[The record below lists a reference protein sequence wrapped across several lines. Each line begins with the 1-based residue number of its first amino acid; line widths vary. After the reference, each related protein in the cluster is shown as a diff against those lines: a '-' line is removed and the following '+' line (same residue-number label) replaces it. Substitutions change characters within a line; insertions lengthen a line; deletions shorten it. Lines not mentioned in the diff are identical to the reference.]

1 MPFECPLCTSR
12 RPFLRVEKFKNSY
25 GDICVR
31 VYQNTGGTAPWK
43 ANGFEAIWKANG
55 WFETNLSNAN
65 AGGGAQIVEAYT
77 VCRNGHVAL
86 DDPGVGDAHKVCT
99 LGSVG
104 SGKSQLLH
112 RLLQLDPPIWDQ
124 APQDDREPVEV
135 FISHKSLPYGASPID
150 NPEEVVATVAANSE
164 PLRIK
169 LLNLL
174 RMKLKLQGVRRRNPL
189 TGERETAPVSILV
202 DEILLRYFESE
213 YADDPEYAQEQANEW
228 GTNLRAP
235 YLYPITLTKGGASA
249 TKHLAIVDLPGE
261 ATREWTTP
269 TNNPYVNSDDDL
281 SQLEDSATILAIVDP
296 VLADWCF
303 NRLDG
308 GTRSLALR
316 PISDETTT
324 TRETMR
330 AESSAITRKLLQD
343 ISHEVQNVDNAS
355 LTVIVISKCDAIRYA
370 LEHASEDAPRG
381 QYDIGRW
388 NDLIPKKQAVPFVRS
403 AKNALSRLSG
413 RVEDSQPMASAQ
425 VREFCNKF
433 RMAPDTRIQ
442 DHVAASLLAD
452 LSDPRKFWNLVMTGD
467 EFDLT
472 VNMFELPGGAVTHT
486 VSLNDPGNLKPHSF
500 AVESAASSWN
510 RGISGERI
518 QMQDVAACA
527 LASALLATIVSE
539 NTVAQLNANA
549 RPTYALTAARYRI
562 AEDGGE
568 HTSDGAQAGCFQA
581 LRHIISPALGV

>member
-1 MPFECPLCTSR
+1 MPLECPLCASR
-12 RPFLRVEKFKNSY
+12 RPFLRVERFKNSD
-25 GDICVR
+25 GRIGVR
-31 VYQNTGGTAPWK
+31 AYQDTGGIAAWR
-43 ANGFEAIWKANG
+43 ANGFESIPSDA
-55 WFETNLSNAN
+55 
-65 AGGGAQIVEAYT
+65 GAQVVEAYT

-86 DDPGVGDAHKVCT
+86 DDPGVGAAHKVCT

-124 APQDDREPVEV
+124 APQNDREPVGV
-135 FISHKSLPYGASPID
+135 FVSHKPLPYGASPID
-150 NPEEVVATVAANSE
+150 NPDEVVATAAANSE
-164 PLRIK
+164 PLRTA
-169 LLNLL
+169 LLNLFRMEL
-174 RMKLKLQGVRRRNPL
+174 RLREVRRRNPL
-189 TGERETAPVSILV
+189 TGDRETVLVGTLV

-213 YADDPEYAQEQANEW
+213 YADDLEYAQELADDW

-235 YLYPITLTKGGASA
+235 YLYPITLTTGGTSL

-269 TNNPYVNSDDDL
+269 TSNPYVNSDDDL

-343 ISHEVQNVDNAS
+343 ISHEVQDADNAS
-355 LTVIVISKCDAIRYA
+355 LTVIAISKCDAIRYA
-370 LEHASEDAPRG
+370 LEHASKDAPRG

-388 NDLIPKKQAVPFVRS
+388 NGLIPKEQVGPFVRS
-403 AKNALSRLSG
+403 AKNALSRMSG
-413 RVEDSQPMASAQ
+413 RVEASQPMASAQ
-425 VREFCNKF
+425 VREFFDKF
-433 RMAPDTRIQ
+433 RMAPGMQIHAT
-442 DHVAASLLAD
+442 ASLLAD
-452 LSDPRKFWNLVMTGD
+452 LSDPWKFWNLVMTGE
-467 EFDLT
+467 EFNLA
-472 VNMFELPGGAVTHT
+472 VNMFTLPGGAVTHT
-486 VSLNDPGNLKPHSF
+486 VSLNDPSNLKPHSF

-510 RGISGERI
+510 RGVSGERI

-527 LASALLATIVSE
+527 LASALLATIISE
-539 NTVAQLNANA
+539 NTVAQLNASA

>member
-1 MPFECPLCTSR
+1 MPLECPLCASR
-12 RPFLRVEKFKNSY
+12 RPFLRVERFKNSD
-25 GDICVR
+25 GRIGVR
-31 VYQNTGGTAPWK
+31 AYQDTGGIAAWR
-43 ANGFEAIWKANG
+43 ANGFESIPSDA
-55 WFETNLSNAN
+55 
-65 AGGGAQIVEAYT
+65 GAQVVEAYT

-86 DDPGVGDAHKVCT
+86 DDPGVGAAHKVCT

-124 APQDDREPVEV
+124 APQDDREPVGV
-135 FISHKSLPYGASPID
+135 FISHKPLPYGASPID
-150 NPEEVVATVAANSE
+150 NPDEVVATAAANSE
-164 PLRIK
+164 PLRTA
-169 LLNLL
+169 LLNLFRMEL
-174 RMKLKLQGVRRRNPL
+174 RLREVRRRNPL
-189 TGERETAPVSILV
+189 TGDRETVLVGTLV

-213 YADDPEYAQEQANEW
+213 YADDLEYAQELADDW

-235 YLYPITLTKGGASA
+235 YLYPITLTTGGTSL

-303 NRLDG
+303 NRLDDS
-308 GTRSLALR
+308 TRSLALR

-343 ISHEVQNVDNAS
+343 ISHEVQDADNAS
-355 LTVIVISKCDAIRYA
+355 LTVIAISKCDAIRYA
-370 LEHASEDAPRG
+370 LEHASKEAPRG

-388 NDLIPKKQAVPFVRS
+388 NDLIPKEQVGPFVRS
-403 AKNALSRLSG
+403 AKNALSRMSG
-413 RVEDSQPMASAQ
+413 RVEASQPMASAQ
-425 VREFCNKF
+425 VREFFDKF
-433 RMAPDTRIQ
+433 RMAPGMQIHAT
-442 DHVAASLLAD
+442 ASLLAD
-452 LSDPRKFWNLVMTGD
+452 LSDPWKFWNLVMTGE
-467 EFDLT
+467 EFNLA
-472 VNMFELPGGAVTHT
+472 VNMFTLPGGAVTRT
-486 VSLNDPGNLKPHSF
+486 VSLNDPSNLKPHSF

-510 RGISGERI
+510 RGVSGERI

-527 LASALLATIVSE
+527 LASALLATIISE
-539 NTVAQLNANA
+539 NTVAQLNASA

>member
-1 MPFECPLCTSR
+1 MPLECPLCASR
-12 RPFLRVEKFKNSY
+12 RPFLRVERFKNSD
-25 GDICVR
+25 GRIGVR
-31 VYQNTGGTAPWK
+31 AYQDTGGIAAWR
-43 ANGFEAIWKANG
+43 ANGFESIPSDA
-55 WFETNLSNAN
+55 
-65 AGGGAQIVEAYT
+65 GAQVVEAYT

-86 DDPGVGDAHKVCT
+86 DDPGVGAAHKVCT

-124 APQDDREPVEV
+124 APQDDREPVGV
-135 FISHKSLPYGASPID
+135 FVSHKPLPYGASPID
-150 NPEEVVATVAANSE
+150 NPDEVVATAAANSE
-164 PLRIK
+164 PLRTA
-169 LLNLL
+169 LLNLFRMEL
-174 RMKLKLQGVRRRNPL
+174 RLREVRRRNPL
-189 TGERETAPVSILV
+189 TGDRETVLVGTLV

-213 YADDPEYAQEQANEW
+213 YADDLEYAQELADDW

-235 YLYPITLTKGGASA
+235 YLYPITLTTGGTSL

-303 NRLDG
+303 NRLDDS
-308 GTRSLALR
+308 TRSLALR

-343 ISHEVQNVDNAS
+343 ISHEVQDADNAS
-355 LTVIVISKCDAIRYA
+355 LTVIAISKCDAIRYA
-370 LEHASEDAPRG
+370 LEHASKDAPRG

-388 NDLIPKKQAVPFVRS
+388 NDLIPKEQVGPFVRS
-403 AKNALSRLSG
+403 AKNALSRMSG
-413 RVEDSQPMASAQ
+413 RVEASQPMASAQ
-425 VREFCNKF
+425 VREFFDKF
-433 RMAPDTRIQ
+433 RMAPGMQIHAT
-442 DHVAASLLAD
+442 ASLLAD
-452 LSDPRKFWNLVMTGD
+452 LSDPWKFWNLVMTGE
-467 EFDLT
+467 EFNLA
-472 VNMFELPGGAVTHT
+472 VNMFTLPGGAVTHT
-486 VSLNDPGNLKPHSF
+486 VSLNDPSNLKPHSF

-510 RGISGERI
+510 RGVSGERI

-527 LASALLATIVSE
+527 LASALLATIISE
-539 NTVAQLNANA
+539 NTVAQLNASA

>member
-1 MPFECPLCTSR
+1 MPLECPLCASR
-12 RPFLRVEKFKNSY
+12 RPFLRVERFKNSD
-25 GDICVR
+25 GRIGVR
-31 VYQNTGGTAPWK
+31 AYQDTGGIAAWR
-43 ANGFEAIWKANG
+43 ANGFESIPSDA
-55 WFETNLSNAN
+55 
-65 AGGGAQIVEAYT
+65 GAQVVEAYT

-86 DDPGVGDAHKVCT
+86 DDPGVGAAHKVCT

-124 APQDDREPVEV
+124 APQDDREPVGV
-135 FISHKSLPYGASPID
+135 FISHKPLPYGASPID
-150 NPEEVVATVAANSE
+150 NPDEVVATAAANSE
-164 PLRIK
+164 PLRTA
-169 LLNLL
+169 LLNLFRMEL
-174 RMKLKLQGVRRRNPL
+174 RLREVRRRNPL
-189 TGERETAPVSILV
+189 TGDRETVLVGTLV

-213 YADDPEYAQEQANEW
+213 YADDLEYAQELADDW

-235 YLYPITLTKGGASA
+235 YLYPITLTTGGTSL

-303 NRLDG
+303 NRLDDS
-308 GTRSLALR
+308 TRSLALR

-324 TRETMR
+324 TRETML

-343 ISHEVQNVDNAS
+343 ISHEVQDADNAS
-355 LTVIVISKCDAIRYA
+355 LTVIAISKCDAIRYA
-370 LEHASEDAPRG
+370 LEHASNDAPRG

-388 NDLIPKKQAVPFVRS
+388 NDLIPKEQVGPFVRS
-403 AKNALSRLSG
+403 AKNALSRMSG
-413 RVEDSQPMASAQ
+413 RVEASQPMSSAQ
-425 VREFCNKF
+425 VREFFDKF
-433 RMAPDTRIQ
+433 RMAPGMQIHAT
-442 DHVAASLLAD
+442 ASLLAD
-452 LSDPRKFWNLVMTGD
+452 LSDPWKFWNLVMTGE
-467 EFDLT
+467 EFNLA
-472 VNMFELPGGAVTHT
+472 VNMFTLPGGAVTRT
-486 VSLNDPGNLKPHSF
+486 VSLNDPSNLKPHSF

-510 RGISGERI
+510 RGVSGERI

-527 LASALLATIVSE
+527 LASALLATIISE
-539 NTVAQLNANA
+539 NTVAQLNASA

>member
-1 MPFECPLCTSR
+1 MEAHMPLECPLCASR
-12 RPFLRVEKFKNSY
+12 RPFLRVERFKNSD
-25 GDICVR
+25 GRIGVR
-31 VYQNTGGTAPWK
+31 AYQDTGGIAAWR
-43 ANGFEAIWKANG
+43 ANGFESIPSDA
-55 WFETNLSNAN
+55 
-65 AGGGAQIVEAYT
+65 GAQVVEAYT

-86 DDPGVGDAHKVCT
+86 DDPGVGAAHKVCT

-124 APQDDREPVEV
+124 APQNDREPVGV
-135 FISHKSLPYGASPID
+135 FVSHKPLPYGASPID
-150 NPEEVVATVAANSE
+150 NPDEVVATAAANSE
-164 PLRIK
+164 PLRTA
-169 LLNLL
+169 LLNLFRMEL
-174 RMKLKLQGVRRRNPL
+174 RLREVRRRNPL
-189 TGERETAPVSILV
+189 TGDRETVLVGTLV

-213 YADDPEYAQEQANEW
+213 YADDLEYAQELADDW

-235 YLYPITLTKGGASA
+235 YLYPITLTTGGTSL

-303 NRLDG
+303 NRLDDS
-308 GTRSLALR
+308 TRSLALR

-343 ISHEVQNVDNAS
+343 ISHEVQDADNAS
-355 LTVIVISKCDAIRYA
+355 LTVIAISKCDAIRYA
-370 LEHASEDAPRG
+370 LEHASENAPRG

-388 NDLIPKKQAVPFVRS
+388 NDLIPKEQVGPFVRS
-403 AKNALSRLSG
+403 AKNALSRMSG
-413 RVEDSQPMASAQ
+413 RVEASQPMASAQ
-425 VREFCNKF
+425 VREFFDKF
-433 RMAPDTRIQ
+433 RMAPGMQIHAT
-442 DHVAASLLAD
+442 ASLLAD
-452 LSDPRKFWNLVMTGD
+452 LSDPWKFWNLVMTGE
-467 EFDLT
+467 EFNLA
-472 VNMFELPGGAVTHT
+472 VNMFTLPGGAVTHT
-486 VSLNDPGNLKPHSF
+486 VSLNDPSNLKPHSF

-510 RGISGERI
+510 RGVSGERI

-527 LASALLATIVSE
+527 LASALLATIISE
-539 NTVAQLNANA
+539 NTVAQLNASA

>member
-1 MPFECPLCTSR
+1 MPLECPLCASR
-12 RPFLRVEKFKNSY
+12 RPFLRVERFKNSD
-25 GDICVR
+25 GRIGVR
-31 VYQNTGGTAPWK
+31 AYQDTGGIAAWR
-43 ANGFEAIWKANG
+43 ANGFESIPSDA
-55 WFETNLSNAN
+55 
-65 AGGGAQIVEAYT
+65 GAQVVEAYT

-86 DDPGVGDAHKVCT
+86 NDPGVGAAHKVCT

-124 APQDDREPVEV
+124 APQNDREPVGV
-135 FISHKSLPYGASPID
+135 FVSHKPLPYGASPID
-150 NPEEVVATVAANSE
+150 NPDEVVATAAANSE
-164 PLRIK
+164 PLRTA
-169 LLNLL
+169 LLNLFRMEL
-174 RMKLKLQGVRRRNPL
+174 RLREVRRRNPL
-189 TGERETAPVSILV
+189 TGDRETVLVGTLV

-213 YADDPEYAQEQANEW
+213 YADDLEYAQELADDW

-235 YLYPITLTKGGASA
+235 YLYPITLTTGGTSL

-343 ISHEVQNVDNAS
+343 ISHEVQDADNAS
-355 LTVIVISKCDAIRYA
+355 LTVIAISKCDAIRYA
-370 LEHASEDAPRG
+370 LEHASKDAPRG

-388 NDLIPKKQAVPFVRS
+388 NDLIPKEQVGPFVRS
-403 AKNALSRLSG
+403 AKNALSRMSG
-413 RVEDSQPMASAQ
+413 RVEASQPMASAQ
-425 VREFCNKF
+425 VREFFDKF
-433 RMAPDTRIQ
+433 RMAPGMQIHAT
-442 DHVAASLLAD
+442 ASLLAD
-452 LSDPRKFWNLVMTGD
+452 LSDPWKFWNLVMTGE
-467 EFDLT
+467 EFNLA
-472 VNMFELPGGAVTHT
+472 VNMFTLPGGAVTRT
-486 VSLNDPGNLKPHSF
+486 VSLNDPSNLKPHSF

-510 RGISGERI
+510 RGVSGERI

-527 LASALLATIVSE
+527 LASALLATIISE
-539 NTVAQLNANA
+539 NTVAQLNASA

>member
-1 MPFECPLCTSR
+1 MPLECPLCASR
-12 RPFLRVEKFKNSY
+12 RPFLRVERFKNSD
-25 GDICVR
+25 GRIGVR
-31 VYQNTGGTAPWK
+31 AYQDTGGIAAWR
-43 ANGFEAIWKANG
+43 ANGFESIPSDA
-55 WFETNLSNAN
+55 
-65 AGGGAQIVEAYT
+65 GAQVVEAYT

-86 DDPGVGDAHKVCT
+86 DDPGVGAAHKVCT

-124 APQDDREPVEV
+124 APQNDREPVGV
-135 FISHKSLPYGASPID
+135 FVSHKPLPYGASPID
-150 NPEEVVATVAANSE
+150 NPDEVVATAAANSE
-164 PLRIK
+164 PLRTA
-169 LLNLL
+169 LLNLFRMEL
-174 RMKLKLQGVRRRNPL
+174 RLREVRRRNPL
-189 TGERETAPVSILV
+189 TGDRETVLVGTLV

-213 YADDPEYAQEQANEW
+213 YADDLEYAQELADDW

-235 YLYPITLTKGGASA
+235 YLYPITLTTGGISL

-330 AESSAITRKLLQD
+330 AESSSITRKLLQD
-343 ISHEVQNVDNAS
+343 ISHEVQDADNAS
-355 LTVIVISKCDAIRYA
+355 LTVIAISKCDAIRYA
-370 LEHASEDAPRG
+370 LEHASKDAPRG

-388 NDLIPKKQAVPFVRS
+388 NDLIPKEQVGPFVRS
-403 AKNALSRLSG
+403 AKNALSRMSG
-413 RVEDSQPMASAQ
+413 RVEASQPMASAQ
-425 VREFCNKF
+425 VREFFDKF
-433 RMAPDTRIQ
+433 RMAPGMQIHAT
-442 DHVAASLLAD
+442 ASLLAD
-452 LSDPRKFWNLVMTGD
+452 LSDPWKFWNLVMTGE
-467 EFDLT
+467 EFNLA
-472 VNMFELPGGAVTHT
+472 VNMFTLPGGAVTHT
-486 VSLNDPGNLKPHSF
+486 VSLNDPSNLKPHSF

-510 RGISGERI
+510 RGVSGERI

-527 LASALLATIVSE
+527 LASALLATIISE
-539 NTVAQLNANA
+539 NTVAQLNASA

>member
-1 MPFECPLCTSR
+1 MPLECPLCTSR

-31 VYQNTGGTAPWK
+31 VYQNTGGTAAWK

-77 VCRNGHVAL
+77 VCRNGHIAL
-86 DDPGVGDAHKVCT
+86 DDPGVGAAHKVCT

-124 APQDDREPVEV
+124 APQNDREPVGV
-135 FISHKSLPYGASPID
+135 FVSHKPLPYGASPID
-150 NPEEVVATVAANSE
+150 NPDEVVATAAANSE
-164 PLRIK
+164 PLRTA
-169 LLNLL
+169 LLNLFRMEL
-174 RMKLKLQGVRRRNPL
+174 RLREVRRRNPL
-189 TGERETAPVSILV
+189 TGDRETVLVGTLV

-213 YADDPEYAQEQANEW
+213 YADDLEYAQELADDW

-235 YLYPITLTKGGASA
+235 YLYPITLTTGGTSL

-303 NRLDG
+303 NRLDDS
-308 GTRSLALR
+308 TRSLALR

-343 ISHEVQNVDNAS
+343 ISHEVQDADNAS
-355 LTVIVISKCDAIRYA
+355 LTVIAISKCDAIRYA
-370 LEHASEDAPRG
+370 LEHASNDAPRG

-388 NDLIPKKQAVPFVRS
+388 NDLIPKEQVGPFVRS
-403 AKNALSRLSG
+403 AKNALSRMSG
-413 RVEDSQPMASAQ
+413 RVEASQPMASAQ
-425 VREFCNKF
+425 VREFFDKF
-433 RMAPDTRIQ
+433 RMAPGMQIHAT
-442 DHVAASLLAD
+442 ASLLAD
-452 LSDPRKFWNLVMTGD
+452 LSDPWKFWNLVMTGE
-467 EFDLT
+467 EFNLA
-472 VNMFELPGGAVTHT
+472 VNMFTLPGGAVTHT
-486 VSLNDPGNLKPHSF
+486 VSLNDPSNLKPHSF

-510 RGISGERI
+510 RGVSGERI

-527 LASALLATIVSE
+527 LASALLATIISE
-539 NTVAQLNANA
+539 NTVAQLNASA

>member
-1 MPFECPLCTSR
+1 MPLECPLCASR
-12 RPFLRVEKFKNSY
+12 RPFLRVERFKNSD
-25 GDICVR
+25 GRIGVR
-31 VYQNTGGTAPWK
+31 AYQDTGGIAAWR
-43 ANGFEAIWKANG
+43 ANGFESIPSDA
-55 WFETNLSNAN
+55 
-65 AGGGAQIVEAYT
+65 GAQVVEAYT

-86 DDPGVGDAHKVCT
+86 DDPGVGAAHKVCT

-124 APQDDREPVEV
+124 APQNDREPVGV
-135 FISHKSLPYGASPID
+135 FVSHKPLPYGASPID
-150 NPEEVVATVAANSE
+150 NPDEVVATAAANSE
-164 PLRIK
+164 PLRTA
-169 LLNLL
+169 LLNLFRMEL
-174 RMKLKLQGVRRRNPL
+174 RLREVRRRNPL
-189 TGERETAPVSILV
+189 TGDRETVLVGTLV

-213 YADDPEYAQEQANEW
+213 YADDLEYAQELADDW

-235 YLYPITLTKGGASA
+235 YLYPITLTTGGISL

-303 NRLDG
+303 NRLDDS
-308 GTRSLALR
+308 TRSLALR

-343 ISHEVQNVDNAS
+343 ISHEVQDADNAS
-355 LTVIVISKCDAIRYA
+355 LTVIAISKCDAIRYA
-370 LEHASEDAPRG
+370 LEHASENAPRG

-388 NDLIPKKQAVPFVRS
+388 NDLIPKEQVGPFVRS
-403 AKNALSRLSG
+403 AKNALSRMSG
-413 RVEDSQPMASAQ
+413 RVEASQPMASAQ
-425 VREFCNKF
+425 VREFFDKF
-433 RMAPDTRIQ
+433 RMAPGMQIHAT
-442 DHVAASLLAD
+442 ASLLAD
-452 LSDPRKFWNLVMTGD
+452 LSDPWKFWNLVMTGE
-467 EFDLT
+467 EFNLA
-472 VNMFELPGGAVTHT
+472 VNMFTLPGGAVTHT
-486 VSLNDPGNLKPHSF
+486 VSLNDPSNLKPHSF

-510 RGISGERI
+510 RGVSGERI

-527 LASALLATIVSE
+527 LASALLGFTQKDGRV
-539 NTVAQLNANA
+539 
-549 RPTYALTAARYRI
+549 RPSAFLALTAASVCVEGAVLLLATKAGLRRV
-562 AEDGGE
+562 AA
-568 HTSDGAQAGCFQA
+568 SDGAASDEGA
-581 LRHIISPALGV
+581 SSREGGRP

>member
-1 MPFECPLCTSR
+1 MPLECPLCASR
-12 RPFLRVEKFKNSY
+12 RPFLRVERFKNSD
-25 GDICVR
+25 GRIGVR
-31 VYQNTGGTAPWK
+31 AYQDTGGIAAWR
-43 ANGFEAIWKANG
+43 ANGFESIPSDA
-55 WFETNLSNAN
+55 
-65 AGGGAQIVEAYT
+65 GAQVIEAYT

-86 DDPGVGDAHKVCT
+86 DDPGVGAAHKVCT

-124 APQDDREPVEV
+124 APQDDREPVGV
-135 FISHKSLPYGASPID
+135 FISHKPLPYGASPID
-150 NPEEVVATVAANSE
+150 NPDEVVATAAANSE
-164 PLRIK
+164 PLRTA
-169 LLNLL
+169 LLNLFRMEL
-174 RMKLKLQGVRRRNPL
+174 RLREVRRRNPL
-189 TGERETAPVSILV
+189 TGDRETVLVGTLV

-213 YADDPEYAQEQANEW
+213 YADDLEYAQELADDW

-235 YLYPITLTKGGASA
+235 YLYPITLTTGGTSL

-303 NRLDG
+303 NRLDDS
-308 GTRSLALR
+308 TRSLALR

-324 TRETMR
+324 TRETML

-343 ISHEVQNVDNAS
+343 ISHEVQDADNAS
-355 LTVIVISKCDAIRYA
+355 LTVIAISKCDAIRYA
-370 LEHASEDAPRG
+370 LEHASNDAPRG

-388 NDLIPKKQAVPFVRS
+388 NDLIPKEQVGPFVRS
-403 AKNALSRLSG
+403 AKNALSRMSG
-413 RVEDSQPMASAQ
+413 RVEASQPMSSAQ
-425 VREFCNKF
+425 VREFFDKF
-433 RMAPDTRIQ
+433 RMAPGMQIHAT
-442 DHVAASLLAD
+442 ASLLAD
-452 LSDPRKFWNLVMTGD
+452 LSDPWKFWNLVMTGE
-467 EFDLT
+467 EFNLA
-472 VNMFELPGGAVTHT
+472 VNMFTLPGGAVTRT
-486 VSLNDPGNLKPHSF
+486 VSLNDPSNLKPHSF

-510 RGISGERI
+510 RGVSGERI

-527 LASALLATIVSE
+527 LASALLATIISE
-539 NTVAQLNANA
+539 NTVAQLNASA

>member
-1 MPFECPLCTSR
+1 MPLECPLCASR
-12 RPFLRVEKFKNSY
+12 RPFLRVERFKNSD
-25 GDICVR
+25 GKIGVR
-31 VYQNTGGTAPWK
+31 AYQDTGGAAAWR
-43 ANGFEAIWKANG
+43 ANGFESIPSDA
-55 WFETNLSNAN
+55 
-65 AGGGAQIVEAYT
+65 GAQVIEAYT
-77 VCRNGHVAL
+77 VCRNGHIAL
-86 DDPGVGDAHKVCT
+86 DDPGVGAAHKVCT

-124 APQDDREPVEV
+124 APQDDREPVGV
-135 FISHKSLPYGASPID
+135 FISHKPLPYGASPID
-150 NPEEVVATVAANSE
+150 NPDEVVATAAANSE
-164 PLRIK
+164 PLRTT
-169 LLNLL
+169 LLNLFRTEL
-174 RMKLKLQGVRRRNPL
+174 RLRGVRRRNPL
-189 TGERETAPVSILV
+189 TGDRETALVSTLV

-213 YADDPEYAQEQANEW
+213 YADDLEYAQEQADDW

-235 YLYPITLTKGGASA
+235 YLYPITLTAGGASF

-303 NRLDG
+303 NRLDAS
-308 GTRSLALR
+308 TRSLALR

-343 ISHEVQNVDNAS
+343 ISHEVQDVDNAS

-370 LEHASEDAPRG
+370 LEHASDDAPRG

-388 NDLIPKKQAVPFVRS
+388 NDLIPKEQMGPFVRS
-403 AKNALSRLSG
+403 AKNALSRMSG
-413 RVEDSQPMASAQ
+413 RVEGCQLMASAQ
-425 VREFCNKF
+425 VREFFDKF
-433 RMAPDTRIQ
+433 RMAPGMQ
-442 DHVAASLLAD
+442 AHVTASLLAD
-452 LSDPRKFWNLVMTGD
+452 LSDPWKFWNLVMTGD
-467 EFDLT
+467 EFNLA
-472 VNMFELPGGAVTHT
+472 VNMFTLPGGAVTHT
-486 VSLNDPGNLKPHSF
+486 VSLNDPGNLKSHSF

-527 LASALLATIVSE
+527 LASALLGTIISE

-549 RPTYALTAARYRI
+549 HPTYALTAARYRI

>member
-1 MPFECPLCTSR
+1 MPLECPLCASR
-12 RPFLRVEKFKNSY
+12 RPFLRVERFKNSD
-25 GDICVR
+25 GRIGVR
-31 VYQNTGGTAPWK
+31 AYQDTGGIAAWR
-43 ANGFEAIWKANG
+43 ANGFESIPSDA
-55 WFETNLSNAN
+55 
-65 AGGGAQIVEAYT
+65 GAQVVEAYT

-86 DDPGVGDAHKVCT
+86 DDPGVGAAHKVCT

-124 APQDDREPVEV
+124 APQNDREPVGV
-135 FISHKSLPYGASPID
+135 FISHKPLPYGASPID
-150 NPEEVVATVAANSE
+150 NPDEVVATAAANSE
-164 PLRIK
+164 PLRTA
-169 LLNLL
+169 LLNLFRMEL
-174 RMKLKLQGVRRRNPL
+174 RLREVRRRNPL
-189 TGERETAPVSILV
+189 TGDRETVLVGTLV

-213 YADDPEYAQEQANEW
+213 YADDLEYAQELADDW

-235 YLYPITLTKGGASA
+235 YLYPITLTTGGTSL

-343 ISHEVQNVDNAS
+343 ISHEVQDADNAS
-355 LTVIVISKCDAIRYA
+355 LTVIAISKCDAIRYA
-370 LEHASEDAPRG
+370 LEHASKDAPRG

-388 NDLIPKKQAVPFVRS
+388 NDLIPKEQVGPFVRS
-403 AKNALSRLSG
+403 AKNALSRMSG
-413 RVEDSQPMASAQ
+413 RVEASQPIASAQ
-425 VREFCNKF
+425 VREFFDKF
-433 RMAPDTRIQ
+433 RMAPGMQIHAT
-442 DHVAASLLAD
+442 ASLLAD
-452 LSDPRKFWNLVMTGD
+452 LSDPWKFWNLVMTGE
-467 EFDLT
+467 EFNLA
-472 VNMFELPGGAVTHT
+472 VNMFTLPGGAVTHT
-486 VSLNDPGNLKPHSF
+486 VSLNDPSNLKPHSF

-510 RGISGERI
+510 RGVSGERI

-527 LASALLATIVSE
+527 LASALLATIISE
-539 NTVAQLNANA
+539 NTVAQLNASA

>member
-1 MPFECPLCTSR
+1 MPLECPLCASR
-12 RPFLRVEKFKNSY
+12 RPFLRVERFKNSD
-25 GDICVR
+25 GRIGVR
-31 VYQNTGGTAPWK
+31 AYQDTGGIAAWR
-43 ANGFEAIWKANG
+43 ANGFESIPSDA
-55 WFETNLSNAN
+55 
-65 AGGGAQIVEAYT
+65 GAQVVEAYT

-86 DDPGVGDAHKVCT
+86 DDPGVGAAHKVCT

-124 APQDDREPVEV
+124 APQDDREPVGV
-135 FISHKSLPYGASPID
+135 FISHKPLPYGASPID
-150 NPEEVVATVAANSE
+150 NPDEVVATAAANSE
-164 PLRIK
+164 PLRTA
-169 LLNLL
+169 LLNLFRMEL
-174 RMKLKLQGVRRRNPL
+174 RLREVRRRNPL
-189 TGERETAPVSILV
+189 TGDRETVLVGTLV

-213 YADDPEYAQEQANEW
+213 YADDLEYAQELADDW

-235 YLYPITLTKGGASA
+235 YLYPITLTTGGISL

-343 ISHEVQNVDNAS
+343 ISHEVQDADNAS
-355 LTVIVISKCDAIRYA
+355 LTVIAISKCDAIRYA
-370 LEHASEDAPRG
+370 LEHASNDAPRG

-388 NDLIPKKQAVPFVRS
+388 NDLIPKEQVGPFVRS
-403 AKNALSRLSG
+403 AKNALSRMSG
-413 RVEDSQPMASAQ
+413 RVEASQPMASAQ
-425 VREFCNKF
+425 VREFFDKF
-433 RMAPDTRIQ
+433 RMAPGMQIHAT
-442 DHVAASLLAD
+442 ASLLAD
-452 LSDPRKFWNLVMTGD
+452 LSDPWKFWNLVMTGE
-467 EFDLT
+467 EFNLA
-472 VNMFELPGGAVTHT
+472 VNMFTLPGGAVTHT
-486 VSLNDPGNLKPHSF
+486 VSLNDPSNLKPHSF

-510 RGISGERI
+510 RGVSGERI

-527 LASALLATIVSE
+527 LASALLATIISE
-539 NTVAQLNANA
+539 NTVAQLNASA

>member
-1 MPFECPLCTSR
+1 MPLECPLCASR
-12 RPFLRVEKFKNSY
+12 RPFLRVERFKNSD
-25 GDICVR
+25 GKIGVR
-31 VYQNTGGTAPWK
+31 AYQDTGGAAAWR
-43 ANGFEAIWKANG
+43 ANGFESIPSDA
-55 WFETNLSNAN
+55 
-65 AGGGAQIVEAYT
+65 GAQVIEAYT
-77 VCRNGHVAL
+77 VCRNGHIAL
-86 DDPGVGDAHKVCT
+86 DDPGVGAAHKVCT

-124 APQDDREPVEV
+124 APQDDREPVGV
-135 FISHKSLPYGASPID
+135 FISHKPLPYGASPID
-150 NPEEVVATVAANSE
+150 SPDEVVATAAANSE
-164 PLRIK
+164 PLRTT
-169 LLNLL
+169 LLNLFRTEL
-174 RMKLKLQGVRRRNPL
+174 RLRGVRRRNPL
-189 TGERETAPVSILV
+189 TGDRETALVSTLV

-213 YADDPEYAQEQANEW
+213 YADDLEYAQEQADDW

-235 YLYPITLTKGGASA
+235 YLYPITLTAGGASF

-303 NRLDG
+303 NRLDDS
-308 GTRSLALR
+308 TRSLALR

-343 ISHEVQNVDNAS
+343 ISHEVQDVDNAS

-370 LEHASEDAPRG
+370 LEHASDDAPRG

-388 NDLIPKKQAVPFVRS
+388 NDLIPKEQVGPFVRS
-403 AKNALSRLSG
+403 AKNALSRMSG
-413 RVEDSQPMASAQ
+413 RVEASQPMASAQ
-425 VREFCNKF
+425 VREFFDKF
-433 RMAPDTRIQ
+433 RMAPGMQIHAT
-442 DHVAASLLAD
+442 ASLLAD
-452 LSDPRKFWNLVMTGD
+452 LSDPWKFWNLVMTGE
-467 EFDLT
+467 EFNLA
-472 VNMFELPGGAVTHT
+472 VNMFTLPGGAVTHT
-486 VSLNDPGNLKPHSF
+486 VSLNDPGNLKSHSF

-527 LASALLATIVSE
+527 LASALLGTIISE

-549 RPTYALTAARYRI
+549 HPTYALTAARYRI

>member
-1 MPFECPLCTSR
+1 MPLECPLCASR
-12 RPFLRVEKFKNSY
+12 RPFLRVERFKNSD
-25 GDICVR
+25 GRIGVR
-31 VYQNTGGTAPWK
+31 AYQDTGGIAAWR
-43 ANGFEAIWKANG
+43 ANGFESIPSDA
-55 WFETNLSNAN
+55 
-65 AGGGAQIVEAYT
+65 GAQVVEAYT

-86 DDPGVGDAHKVCT
+86 NDPGVGAAHKVCT

-124 APQDDREPVEV
+124 APQDDREPVGV
-135 FISHKSLPYGASPID
+135 FISHKPLPYGASPID
-150 NPEEVVATVAANSE
+150 NPDEVVATAAANSE
-164 PLRIK
+164 PLRTA
-169 LLNLL
+169 LLNLFRMEL
-174 RMKLKLQGVRRRNPL
+174 RLREVRRRNPL
-189 TGERETAPVSILV
+189 TGDRETVLVGTLV

-213 YADDPEYAQEQANEW
+213 YADDLEYAQELADDW

-235 YLYPITLTKGGASA
+235 YLYPITLTTGGTSL

-343 ISHEVQNVDNAS
+343 ISHEVQDADNAS
-355 LTVIVISKCDAIRYA
+355 LTVIAISKCDAIRYA
-370 LEHASEDAPRG
+370 LEHASKDAPRG

-388 NDLIPKKQAVPFVRS
+388 NDLIPKEQVGPFVRS
-403 AKNALSRLSG
+403 AKNALSRMSG
-413 RVEDSQPMASAQ
+413 RVEASQPMASAQ
-425 VREFCNKF
+425 VREFFDKF
-433 RMAPDTRIQ
+433 RMAPGMQIHAT
-442 DHVAASLLAD
+442 ASLLAD
-452 LSDPRKFWNLVMTGD
+452 LSDPWKFWNLVMTGE
-467 EFDLT
+467 EFNLA
-472 VNMFELPGGAVTHT
+472 VNMFTLPGGAVTHT
-486 VSLNDPGNLKPHSF
+486 VSLNDPSNLKPHSF

-510 RGISGERI
+510 RGVSGERI

-527 LASALLATIVSE
+527 LASALLATIISE
-539 NTVAQLNANA
+539 NTVAQLNASA

>member
-1 MPFECPLCTSR
+1 MPLECPLCASR
-12 RPFLRVEKFKNSY
+12 RPFLRVERFKNSD
-25 GDICVR
+25 GRIGVR
-31 VYQNTGGTAPWK
+31 AYQDTGGIAAWR
-43 ANGFEAIWKANG
+43 ANGFESIPSDA
-55 WFETNLSNAN
+55 
-65 AGGGAQIVEAYT
+65 GAQVVEAYT

-86 DDPGVGDAHKVCT
+86 DDPGVGAAHKVCT

-124 APQDDREPVEV
+124 APQDDREPVGV
-135 FISHKSLPYGASPID
+135 FVSHKPLPYGASPID
-150 NPEEVVATVAANSE
+150 NPDEVVATAAANSE
-164 PLRIK
+164 PLRTA
-169 LLNLL
+169 LLNLFRMEL
-174 RMKLKLQGVRRRNPL
+174 RLREVRRRNPL
-189 TGERETAPVSILV
+189 TGDRETVLVGTLV

-213 YADDPEYAQEQANEW
+213 YADDLEYAQELADDW

-235 YLYPITLTKGGASA
+235 YLYPITLTTGGTSL

-303 NRLDG
+303 NRLDDS
-308 GTRSLALR
+308 TRSLALR

-343 ISHEVQNVDNAS
+343 ISHEVQDADNAS
-355 LTVIVISKCDAIRYA
+355 LTVIAISKCDAIRYA
-370 LEHASEDAPRG
+370 LEHALKDAPRG

-388 NDLIPKKQAVPFVRS
+388 NDLIPKEQVGPFVRS
-403 AKNALSRLSG
+403 AKNALSRMSG
-413 RVEDSQPMASAQ
+413 RVEASQPIASAQ
-425 VREFCNKF
+425 VREFFDKF
-433 RMAPDTRIQ
+433 RMAPGMQIHAT
-442 DHVAASLLAD
+442 ASLLAD
-452 LSDPRKFWNLVMTGD
+452 LSDPWKFWNLVMTGE
-467 EFDLT
+467 EFNLA
-472 VNMFELPGGAVTHT
+472 VNMFTLPGGAVTRT
-486 VSLNDPGNLKPHSF
+486 VSLNDPSNLKPHSF

-510 RGISGERI
+510 RGVSGERI

-527 LASALLATIVSE
+527 LASALLATIISE
-539 NTVAQLNANA
+539 NTVAQLNASA

>member
-1 MPFECPLCTSR
+1 MPLECPLCASR
-12 RPFLRVEKFKNSY
+12 RPFLRVERFKNSD
-25 GDICVR
+25 GRIGVR
-31 VYQNTGGTAPWK
+31 AYQDTGGIAAWR
-43 ANGFEAIWKANG
+43 ANGFESIPSDA
-55 WFETNLSNAN
+55 
-65 AGGGAQIVEAYT
+65 GAQVVEAYT

-86 DDPGVGDAHKVCT
+86 DDPGVGAAHKVCT

-124 APQDDREPVEV
+124 APQNDREPVGV
-135 FISHKSLPYGASPID
+135 FVSHKPLPYGASPID
-150 NPEEVVATVAANSE
+150 NPDEVVATAAANSE
-164 PLRIK
+164 PLRTA
-169 LLNLL
+169 LLNLFRMEL
-174 RMKLKLQGVRRRNPL
+174 RLREVRRRNPL
-189 TGERETAPVSILV
+189 TGDRETVLVGTLV

-213 YADDPEYAQEQANEW
+213 YADDLEYAQELADDW

-235 YLYPITLTKGGASA
+235 YLYPITLTTGGTSL

-303 NRLDG
+303 NRLDDS
-308 GTRSLALR
+308 TRSLALR

-343 ISHEVQNVDNAS
+343 ISHEVQDADNAS
-355 LTVIVISKCDAIRYA
+355 LTVIAISKCDAIRYA
-370 LEHASEDAPRG
+370 LEHASKDAPRG

-388 NDLIPKKQAVPFVRS
+388 NGLIPKEQVGPFVRS
-403 AKNALSRLSG
+403 AKNALSRMSG
-413 RVEDSQPMASAQ
+413 RVEASQPMASAQ
-425 VREFCNKF
+425 VREFFDKF
-433 RMAPDTRIQ
+433 RMAPGMQIHAT
-442 DHVAASLLAD
+442 ASLLAD
-452 LSDPRKFWNLVMTGD
+452 LSDPWKFWNLVMTGE
-467 EFDLT
+467 EFNLA
-472 VNMFELPGGAVTHT
+472 VNMFTLPGGAVTHT
-486 VSLNDPGNLKPHSF
+486 VSLNDPSNLKPHSF

-510 RGISGERI
+510 RGVSGERI

-527 LASALLATIVSE
+527 LASALLATIISE
-539 NTVAQLNANA
+539 NTVAQLNASA

-581 LRHIISPALGV
+581 LRHVISPALGV

>member
-1 MPFECPLCTSR
+1 MPLECPLCASR
-12 RPFLRVEKFKNSY
+12 RPFLRVERFKNSD
-25 GDICVR
+25 GRIGVR
-31 VYQNTGGTAPWK
+31 AYQDTGGIAAWR
-43 ANGFEAIWKANG
+43 ANGFESIPSDA
-55 WFETNLSNAN
+55 
-65 AGGGAQIVEAYT
+65 GAQVVEAYT

-86 DDPGVGDAHKVCT
+86 DDPGVGAAHKVCT

-124 APQDDREPVEV
+124 APQDDREPVGV
-135 FISHKSLPYGASPID
+135 FISHKPLPYGASPID
-150 NPEEVVATVAANSE
+150 NPDEVVATAAANSE
-164 PLRIK
+164 PLRTA
-169 LLNLL
+169 LLNLFRMEL
-174 RMKLKLQGVRRRNPL
+174 RLREVRRRNPL
-189 TGERETAPVSILV
+189 TGDRETVLVGTLV

-213 YADDPEYAQEQANEW
+213 YADDLEYAQELADDW

-235 YLYPITLTKGGASA
+235 YLYPITLTTGGTSL

-303 NRLDG
+303 NRLDDS
-308 GTRSLALR
+308 TRSLALR

-324 TRETMR
+324 TRETML

-343 ISHEVQNVDNAS
+343 ISHEVQDADNAS
-355 LTVIVISKCDAIRYA
+355 LTVIAISKCDAIRYA
-370 LEHASEDAPRG
+370 LEHASNDAPRG

-388 NDLIPKKQAVPFVRS
+388 NDLIPKEQVGPFVRS
-403 AKNALSRLSG
+403 AKNALSRMSG
-413 RVEDSQPMASAQ
+413 RVEASQPMSSAQ
-425 VREFCNKF
+425 VREFFDKF
-433 RMAPDTRIQ
+433 RMAPGMQIHAT
-442 DHVAASLLAD
+442 ASLLAD
-452 LSDPRKFWNLVMTGD
+452 LSDPWKFWNLVMTGE
-467 EFDLT
+467 EFNLA
-472 VNMFELPGGAVTHT
+472 VNMFTLPGGAVTHT
-486 VSLNDPGNLKPHSF
+486 VSLNDPSNLKPHSF
-500 AVESAASSWN
+500 AVESAASCWN
-510 RGISGERI
+510 RGVSGERI

-527 LASALLATIVSE
+527 LASALLATIISE
-539 NTVAQLNANA
+539 NTVAQLNASA

>member
-1 MPFECPLCTSR
+1 MSLECPLCASR
-12 RPFLRVEKFKNSY
+12 RPFLRVERFKNSD
-25 GDICVR
+25 GRIGVR
-31 VYQNTGGTAPWK
+31 AYQDTGGIAAWRV
-43 ANGFEAIWKANG
+43 NGFESIPSD
-55 WFETNLSNAN
+55 T
-65 AGGGAQIVEAYT
+65 GAQVVEAYT
-77 VCRNGHVAL
+77 VCHNGHVAL
-86 DDPGVGDAHKVCT
+86 DDPGVGAAHKVCT

-104 SGKSQLLH
+104 SGKSQFLH

-124 APQDDREPVEV
+124 APQDDREPVGV
-135 FISHKSLPYGASPID
+135 FISHKPLPYGASPID
-150 NPEEVVATVAANSE
+150 NPEEVVATAAANSE
-164 PLRIK
+164 PLRTT
-169 LLNLL
+169 LLNLFRTEL
-174 RMKLKLQGVRRRNPL
+174 RLRGVRRRNPL
-189 TGERETAPVSILV
+189 TGDRETALVSTLV

-213 YADDPEYAQEQANEW
+213 YADDPEYAQEQAEDW
-228 GTNLRAP
+228 GTSLRAP
-235 YLYPITLTKGGASA
+235 YLYPITHTTDGFTR

-261 ATREWTTP
+261 AAREWTTP

-308 GTRSLALR
+308 GTRDLALR
-316 PISDETTT
+316 PISDKTAA

-330 AESSAITRKLLQD
+330 AESSTITRKLIQD
-343 ISHEVQNVDNAS
+343 ISNEVQNANNGV

-370 LEHASEDAPRG
+370 LERAPENAPRG
-381 QYDIGRW
+381 QYDISRW
-388 NDLIPKKQAVPFVRS
+388 NDLILKEQVGPFVRS
-403 AKNALSRLSG
+403 ANSALSWLSS
-413 RVEDSQPMASAQ
+413 RVEESQVRASIQ
-425 VREFCNKF
+425 VREFFNKF
-433 RMAPDTRIQ
+433 RMAPDTRIR
-442 DHVAASLLAD
+442 DRIAASLLAD

-472 VNMFELPGGAVTHT
+472 VNMFELPGGSVTHT
-486 VSLNDPGNLKPHSF
+486 VSLNDPGNLKPRSF

-527 LASALLATIVSE
+527 LASALLATIISE
-539 NTVAQLNANA
+539 NTVAQLNKNA
-549 RPTYALTAARYRI
+549 SPTYALTAARYRI

>member
-1 MPFECPLCTSR
+1 MPLECPLCASR
-12 RPFLRVEKFKNSY
+12 RPFLRVERFKNSD
-25 GDICVR
+25 GRIGVR
-31 VYQNTGGTAPWK
+31 AYQDTGGIAAWR
-43 ANGFEAIWKANG
+43 ANGFESIPSDA
-55 WFETNLSNAN
+55 
-65 AGGGAQIVEAYT
+65 GAQVVEAYT

-86 DDPGVGDAHKVCT
+86 DDPGVGAAHKVCT

-124 APQDDREPVEV
+124 APQNDREPVGV
-135 FISHKSLPYGASPID
+135 FVSHKPLPYGASPID
-150 NPEEVVATVAANSE
+150 NPDEVVATAAANSE
-164 PLRIK
+164 PLRTA
-169 LLNLL
+169 LLNLFRMEL
-174 RMKLKLQGVRRRNPL
+174 RLREVRRRNPL
-189 TGERETAPVSILV
+189 TGARETALVGTLV

-213 YADDPEYAQEQANEW
+213 YADDPEYAQEQADDW

-235 YLYPITLTKGGASA
+235 YLYPITLTTGGISL
-249 TKHLAIVDLPGE
+249 TKHMAIVDLPGE

-303 NRLDG
+303 NRLDD

-324 TRETMR
+324 TRQTMR

-343 ISHEVQNVDNAS
+343 ISHEVQDVDNAS

-370 LEHASEDAPRG
+370 LEHASDNAPRTH
-381 QYDIGRW
+381 YDIGRW
-388 NDLIPKKQAVPFVRS
+388 NDLIPKEQVGPFVRS
-403 AKNALSRLSG
+403 AKNALSRMGG
-413 RVEDSQPMASAQ
+413 RVEGSQLMASAQ
-425 VREFCNKF
+425 VREFFDKF
-433 RMAPDTRIQ
+433 RMAPGMQT
-442 DHVAASLLAD
+442 HVTASLLAD
-452 LSDPRKFWNLVMTGD
+452 LSDPWKFWNLVMTGD
-467 EFDLT
+467 EFNLA
-472 VNMFELPGGAVTHT
+472 VNMFTLPGGAVTHT

-527 LASALLATIVSE
+527 LASALLSTIISE

>member
-1 MPFECPLCTSR
+1 MPLECPLCASR
-12 RPFLRVEKFKNSY
+12 RPFLRVERFKNSD
-25 GDICVR
+25 GRIGVR
-31 VYQNTGGTAPWK
+31 AYQDTGGIAAWR
-43 ANGFEAIWKANG
+43 ANGFESIPSDA
-55 WFETNLSNAN
+55 
-65 AGGGAQIVEAYT
+65 GAQVVEAYT

-86 DDPGVGDAHKVCT
+86 DDPGVGAAHKVCT

-124 APQDDREPVEV
+124 APQNDREPVGV
-135 FISHKSLPYGASPID
+135 FVSHKPLPYGASPID
-150 NPEEVVATVAANSE
+150 NPDEVVATAAANSE
-164 PLRIK
+164 PLRTA
-169 LLNLL
+169 LLNLF
-174 RMKLKLQGVRRRNPL
+174 RMKLRLREVRRRNPL
-189 TGERETAPVSILV
+189 TGDRETVLVGTLV

-213 YADDPEYAQEQANEW
+213 YADDLEYAQELADDW

-235 YLYPITLTKGGASA
+235 YLYPITLTTGGTSL

-303 NRLDG
+303 NRLDDS
-308 GTRSLALR
+308 TRSLALR

-343 ISHEVQNVDNAS
+343 ISHEVQDADNAS
-355 LTVIVISKCDAIRYA
+355 LTVIAISKCDAIRYA
-370 LEHASEDAPRG
+370 LEHASENAPRG

-388 NDLIPKKQAVPFVRS
+388 NDLIPKEQVGPFVRS
-403 AKNALSRLSG
+403 AKNALSRMSG
-413 RVEDSQPMASAQ
+413 RVEASQPMASAQ
-425 VREFCNKF
+425 VREFFDKF
-433 RMAPDTRIQ
+433 RMAPGMQIHAT
-442 DHVAASLLAD
+442 ASLLAD
-452 LSDPRKFWNLVMTGD
+452 LSDPWKFWNLVMTGE
-467 EFDLT
+467 EFNLA
-472 VNMFELPGGAVTHT
+472 VNMFTLPGGAVTHT
-486 VSLNDPGNLKPHSF
+486 VSLNDPSNLKPHSF

-510 RGISGERI
+510 RGVSGERI

-527 LASALLATIVSE
+527 LASALLATIISE
-539 NTVAQLNANA
+539 NTVAQLNASA

-581 LRHIISPALGV
+581 LRHVISPALGV

>member
-1 MPFECPLCTSR
+1 MPLECPLCASR
-12 RPFLRVEKFKNSY
+12 RPFLRVERFKNSD
-25 GDICVR
+25 GRIGVR
-31 VYQNTGGTAPWK
+31 AYQDTGGIAAWR
-43 ANGFEAIWKANG
+43 ANGFESIPSDA
-55 WFETNLSNAN
+55 
-65 AGGGAQIVEAYT
+65 GAQVVEAYT

-86 DDPGVGDAHKVCT
+86 DDPGVGAAHKVCT

-112 RLLQLDPPIWDQ
+112 RMLQLDPPIWDQ
-124 APQDDREPVEV
+124 APQNDREPVGV
-135 FISHKSLPYGASPID
+135 FVSHKPLPYGASPID
-150 NPEEVVATVAANSE
+150 NPDEVVATAAANSE
-164 PLRIK
+164 PLRTA
-169 LLNLL
+169 LLNLFRMEL
-174 RMKLKLQGVRRRNPL
+174 RLREVRRRNPL
-189 TGERETAPVSILV
+189 TGDRETVLVGTLV

-213 YADDPEYAQEQANEW
+213 YADDLEYAQELADDW

-235 YLYPITLTKGGASA
+235 YLYPITLTTGGTSL

-303 NRLDG
+303 NRLDDS
-308 GTRSLALR
+308 TRSLALR

-343 ISHEVQNVDNAS
+343 ISHEVQDADNAS
-355 LTVIVISKCDAIRYA
+355 LTVIAISKCDAIRYA
-370 LEHASEDAPRG
+370 LEHASKDAPRG

-388 NDLIPKKQAVPFVRS
+388 NDLIPKEQVGPFVRS
-403 AKNALSRLSG
+403 AKNALSRMSG
-413 RVEDSQPMASAQ
+413 RVEASQPMASAQ
-425 VREFCNKF
+425 VREFFDKF
-433 RMAPDTRIQ
+433 RMAPGMQIHAT
-442 DHVAASLLAD
+442 ASLLAD
-452 LSDPRKFWNLVMTGD
+452 LSDPWKFWNLVMTGE
-467 EFDLT
+467 EFNLA
-472 VNMFELPGGAVTHT
+472 VNMFTLPGGAVTRT
-486 VSLNDPGNLKPHSF
+486 VSLNDPSNLKPHSF

-510 RGISGERI
+510 RGVSGERI

-527 LASALLATIVSE
+527 LASALLATIISE
-539 NTVAQLNANA
+539 NTVAQLNASA

>member
-1 MPFECPLCTSR
+1 MPLECPLCASR
-12 RPFLRVEKFKNSY
+12 RPFLRVERFKNSD
-25 GDICVR
+25 GRIGVR
-31 VYQNTGGTAPWK
+31 AYQDTGGIAAWR
-43 ANGFEAIWKANG
+43 ANGFESIPSDA
-55 WFETNLSNAN
+55 
-65 AGGGAQIVEAYT
+65 GAQVVEAYT

-86 DDPGVGDAHKVCT
+86 DDPGVGAAHKVCT

-124 APQDDREPVEV
+124 APQDDREPVGV
-135 FISHKSLPYGASPID
+135 FVSHKPLPYGASPID
-150 NPEEVVATVAANSE
+150 NPDEVVATAAANSE
-164 PLRIK
+164 PLRTA
-169 LLNLL
+169 LLNLFRMEL
-174 RMKLKLQGVRRRNPL
+174 RLREVRRRNPL
-189 TGERETAPVSILV
+189 TGDRETVLVGTLV

-213 YADDPEYAQEQANEW
+213 YADDLEYAQELADDW

-235 YLYPITLTKGGASA
+235 YLYPITLTTGGTSL

-303 NRLDG
+303 NRLDDS
-308 GTRSLALR
+308 TRSLALR

-343 ISHEVQNVDNAS
+343 ISHEVQDADNAS
-355 LTVIVISKCDAIRYA
+355 LTVIAISKCDAIRYA
-370 LEHASEDAPRG
+370 LEHASKDAPRG

-388 NDLIPKKQAVPFVRS
+388 NDLIPKEQVGPFVRS
-403 AKNALSRLSG
+403 AKNALSRMSG
-413 RVEDSQPMASAQ
+413 RVEASQPMASAQ
-425 VREFCNKF
+425 VREFFDKF
-433 RMAPDTRIQ
+433 RMAPGMQIHAT
-442 DHVAASLLAD
+442 ASLLAD
-452 LSDPRKFWNLVMTGD
+452 LSDPWKFWNLVMTGE
-467 EFDLT
+467 EFNLA
-472 VNMFELPGGAVTHT
+472 VNMFTLPGGAVTRT
-486 VSLNDPGNLKPHSF
+486 VSLNDPSNLKPHSF

-510 RGISGERI
+510 RGVSGERI

-527 LASALLATIVSE
+527 LASALLATIISE

>member
-1 MPFECPLCTSR
+1 M
-12 RPFLRVEKFKNSY
+12 
-25 GDICVR
+25 
-31 VYQNTGGTAPWK
+31 
-43 ANGFEAIWKANG
+43 
-55 WFETNLSNAN
+55 
-65 AGGGAQIVEAYT
+65 VEAYT

-86 DDPGVGDAHKVCT
+86 NDPGVGAAHKVCT

-124 APQDDREPVEV
+124 APQDDREPVGV
-135 FISHKSLPYGASPID
+135 FISHKPLPYGASPID
-150 NPEEVVATVAANSE
+150 NPDEVVATAAANSE
-164 PLRIK
+164 PLRTA
-169 LLNLL
+169 LLNLFRMEL
-174 RMKLKLQGVRRRNPL
+174 RLREVRRRNPL
-189 TGERETAPVSILV
+189 TGDRETVLVGTLV

-213 YADDPEYAQEQANEW
+213 YADDLEYAQELADDW

-235 YLYPITLTKGGASA
+235 YLYPITLTTGGTSL

-303 NRLDG
+303 NRLDDS
-308 GTRSLALR
+308 TRSLALR

-343 ISHEVQNVDNAS
+343 ISHEVQDADNAS
-355 LTVIVISKCDAIRYA
+355 LTVIAISKCDAIRYA
-370 LEHASEDAPRG
+370 LEHASKDAPRG

-388 NDLIPKKQAVPFVRS
+388 NDLIPKEQVGPFVRS
-403 AKNALSRLSG
+403 AKNALSRMSG
-413 RVEDSQPMASAQ
+413 RVEASQPMASAQ
-425 VREFCNKF
+425 VREFFDKF
-433 RMAPDTRIQ
+433 RMAPGMQIHAT
-442 DHVAASLLAD
+442 ASLLAD
-452 LSDPRKFWNLVMTGD
+452 LSDPWKFWNLVMTGE
-467 EFDLT
+467 EFNLA
-472 VNMFELPGGAVTHT
+472 VNMFTLPGGAVTRT
-486 VSLNDPGNLKPHSF
+486 VSLNDPSNLKPHSF

-510 RGISGERI
+510 RGVSGERI

-527 LASALLATIVSE
+527 LASALLATIISE
-539 NTVAQLNANA
+539 NTVAQLNASA

-581 LRHIISPALGV
+581 LRHVISPALGV

>member
-1 MPFECPLCTSR
+1 MTLECPLCASR
-12 RPFLRVEKFKNSY
+12 RPFLRVERFKNSD
-25 GDICVR
+25 GSIGVR
-31 VYQNTGGTAPWK
+31 AYQDTGGAAAWR
-43 ANGFEAIWKANG
+43 ANGFESIPSDA
-55 WFETNLSNAN
+55 
-65 AGGGAQIVEAYT
+65 GAQVIEAYT
-77 VCRNGHVAL
+77 VCRNGHIAL
-86 DDPGVGDAHKVCT
+86 DDPGVGAAHKVCT

-124 APQDDREPVEV
+124 APQDDREPVGV
-135 FISHKSLPYGASPID
+135 FVSHKPLPYGASPID
-150 NPEEVVATVAANSE
+150 NPDEVVATAAANSE
-164 PLRIK
+164 PLRTA
-169 LLNLL
+169 LLNLFRMEL
-174 RMKLKLQGVRRRNPL
+174 RLREVRRRNPL
-189 TGERETAPVSILV
+189 TGDRETVLVGTLV

-213 YADDPEYAQEQANEW
+213 YADDLEYAQELADDW

-235 YLYPITLTKGGASA
+235 YLYPITLTTGGTSL

-303 NRLDG
+303 NRLDDS
-308 GTRSLALR
+308 TRSLALR

-343 ISHEVQNVDNAS
+343 ISHEVQDADNAS
-355 LTVIVISKCDAIRYA
+355 LTVIAISKCDAIRYA
-370 LEHASEDAPRG
+370 LEHASKDAPRG

-388 NDLIPKKQAVPFVRS
+388 NDLIPKEQVGPFVRS
-403 AKNALSRLSG
+403 AKNALSRMSG
-413 RVEDSQPMASAQ
+413 RVEASQPMASAQ
-425 VREFCNKF
+425 VREFFDKF
-433 RMAPDTRIQ
+433 RMAPGMQIHAT
-442 DHVAASLLAD
+442 ASLLAD
-452 LSDPRKFWNLVMTGD
+452 LSDPWKFWNLVMTGE
-467 EFDLT
+467 EFNLA
-472 VNMFELPGGAVTHT
+472 VNMFTLPGGAVTHT
-486 VSLNDPGNLKPHSF
+486 VSLNDPSNLKPHSF

-510 RGISGERI
+510 RGVSGERI

-527 LASALLATIVSE
+527 LASALLATIISE
-539 NTVAQLNANA
+539 NTVAQLNASA

>member
-1 MPFECPLCTSR
+1 MPLECPLCASR
-12 RPFLRVEKFKNSY
+12 RPFLRVERFKNSD
-25 GDICVR
+25 GRIGVR
-31 VYQNTGGTAPWK
+31 AYQDTGGIAAWR
-43 ANGFEAIWKANG
+43 ANGFESIPSDA
-55 WFETNLSNAN
+55 
-65 AGGGAQIVEAYT
+65 GAQVVEAYT

-86 DDPGVGDAHKVCT
+86 DDPGVGAAHKVCT

-124 APQDDREPVEV
+124 APQNDREPVGV
-135 FISHKSLPYGASPID
+135 FVSHKPLPYGASPID
-150 NPEEVVATVAANSE
+150 NPDEVVATAAANSE
-164 PLRIK
+164 PLRTA
-169 LLNLL
+169 LLNLFRMEL
-174 RMKLKLQGVRRRNPL
+174 RLREVRRRNPL
-189 TGERETAPVSILV
+189 TGDRETVLVGTLV

-213 YADDPEYAQEQANEW
+213 YADDLEYAQEQADDW

-235 YLYPITLTKGGASA
+235 YLYHITLTAGGASF

-303 NRLDG
+303 NRLDDS
-308 GTRSLALR
+308 TRSLALR

-343 ISHEVQNVDNAS
+343 ISHEVQDADNAS
-355 LTVIVISKCDAIRYA
+355 LTVIAISKCDAIRYA
-370 LEHASEDAPRG
+370 LEHASENAPRG

-388 NDLIPKKQAVPFVRS
+388 NDLIPKEQVGPFVRS
-403 AKNALSRLSG
+403 AKNALSRMSG
-413 RVEDSQPMASAQ
+413 RVEASQPMASAQ
-425 VREFCNKF
+425 VREFFDKF
-433 RMAPDTRIQ
+433 RMAPGMQIHAT
-442 DHVAASLLAD
+442 ASLLAD
-452 LSDPRKFWNLVMTGD
+452 LSDPWKFWNLVMTGE
-467 EFDLT
+467 EFNLA
-472 VNMFELPGGAVTHT
+472 VNMFTLPGGAVTHT
-486 VSLNDPGNLKPHSF
+486 VSLNDPSNLKPHSF

-510 RGISGERI
+510 RGVSGERI

-527 LASALLATIVSE
+527 LASALLATIISE
-539 NTVAQLNANA
+539 NTVAQLNASA

>member
-1 MPFECPLCTSR
+1 MPLECPLCASR
-12 RPFLRVEKFKNSY
+12 RPFLRVERFKNSD
-25 GDICVR
+25 GRIGVR
-31 VYQNTGGTAPWK
+31 AYQDTGGIAAWR
-43 ANGFEAIWKANG
+43 ANGFESIPSDA
-55 WFETNLSNAN
+55 
-65 AGGGAQIVEAYT
+65 GAQVVEAYT

-86 DDPGVGDAHKVCT
+86 DDPGVGAAHKVCT

-124 APQDDREPVEV
+124 APQNDREPVGV
-135 FISHKSLPYGASPID
+135 FISHKPLPYGASPID
-150 NPEEVVATVAANSE
+150 NPEEVVATAAANSE
-164 PLRIK
+164 PLRTA
-169 LLNLL
+169 LLNLFRMEL
-174 RMKLKLQGVRRRNPL
+174 RLREVRRRNPL
-189 TGERETAPVSILV
+189 TGDRETVLVGTLV

-213 YADDPEYAQEQANEW
+213 YADDLEYAQELADDW

-235 YLYPITLTKGGASA
+235 YLYPITLTTGGTSL

-343 ISHEVQNVDNAS
+343 ISHEVQDADNAS
-355 LTVIVISKCDAIRYA
+355 LTVIAISKCDAIRYA
-370 LEHASEDAPRG
+370 LEHASKDAPRG

-388 NDLIPKKQAVPFVRS
+388 NDLIPKEQVGPFVRS
-403 AKNALSRLSG
+403 AKNALSRMSG
-413 RVEDSQPMASAQ
+413 RVEASQPMSSAQ
-425 VREFCNKF
+425 VREFFDKF
-433 RMAPDTRIQ
+433 RMAPGMQIHAT
-442 DHVAASLLAD
+442 ASLLAD
-452 LSDPRKFWNLVMTGD
+452 LSDPWKFWNLVMTGE
-467 EFDLT
+467 EFNLA
-472 VNMFELPGGAVTHT
+472 VNMFTLPGGAVTHT
-486 VSLNDPGNLKPHSF
+486 VSLNDPSNLKPHSF

-510 RGISGERI
+510 RGVSGERI

-527 LASALLATIVSE
+527 LASALLATIISE
-539 NTVAQLNANA
+539 NTVAQLNASA

>member
-1 MPFECPLCTSR
+1 MPLECPLCASR
-12 RPFLRVEKFKNSY
+12 RPFLRVERFKNSD
-25 GDICVR
+25 GRIGVR
-31 VYQNTGGTAPWK
+31 AYQDTGGIAAWR
-43 ANGFEAIWKANG
+43 ANGFESIPSDA
-55 WFETNLSNAN
+55 
-65 AGGGAQIVEAYT
+65 GAQVVEAYT

-86 DDPGVGDAHKVCT
+86 NDPGVGAAHKVCT

-124 APQDDREPVEV
+124 APQDDREPVGV
-135 FISHKSLPYGASPID
+135 FISHKPLPYGASPID
-150 NPEEVVATVAANSE
+150 NPDEVVATAAANSE
-164 PLRIK
+164 PLRTA
-169 LLNLL
+169 LLNLFRMEL
-174 RMKLKLQGVRRRNPL
+174 RLREVRRRNPL
-189 TGERETAPVSILV
+189 TGDRETVLVGTLV

-213 YADDPEYAQEQANEW
+213 YADDLEYAQELADDW

-235 YLYPITLTKGGASA
+235 YLYPITLTTGGTSL

-303 NRLDG
+303 NRLDDS
-308 GTRSLALR
+308 TRSLALR

-343 ISHEVQNVDNAS
+343 ISHEVQDADNAS
-355 LTVIVISKCDAIRYA
+355 LTVIAISKCDAIRYA
-370 LEHASEDAPRG
+370 LEHASKDAPRG

-388 NDLIPKKQAVPFVRS
+388 NDLIPKEQVGPFVRS
-403 AKNALSRLSG
+403 AKNALSRMSG
-413 RVEDSQPMASAQ
+413 RVEASQPMASAQ
-425 VREFCNKF
+425 VREFFDKF
-433 RMAPDTRIQ
+433 RMAPGMQIHAT
-442 DHVAASLLAD
+442 ASLLAD
-452 LSDPRKFWNLVMTGD
+452 LSDPWKFWNLVMTGE
-467 EFDLT
+467 EFNLA
-472 VNMFELPGGAVTHT
+472 VNMFTLPGGAVTHT
-486 VSLNDPGNLKPHSF
+486 VSLNDPSNLKSHSF

-518 QMQDVAACA
+518 QMQDVAA
-527 LASALLATIVSE
+527 LLATIISE
-539 NTVAQLNANA
+539 NTVAQLNASA

>member
-1 MPFECPLCTSR
+1 MPLECPLCASR
-12 RPFLRVEKFKNSY
+12 RPFLRVERFKNSD
-25 GDICVR
+25 GRIGVR
-31 VYQNTGGTAPWK
+31 AYQDTGGIAAWR
-43 ANGFEAIWKANG
+43 ANGFESIP
-55 WFETNLSNAN
+55 SD
-65 AGGGAQIVEAYT
+65 AGARVVEAYT
-77 VCRNGHVAL
+77 VCCNGHVAL
-86 DDPGVGDAHKVCT
+86 NDPGVGAAHKVCT

-124 APQDDREPVEV
+124 APQDDREPVGV
-135 FISHKSLPYGASPID
+135 FISHKPLPYGASPID
-150 NPEEVVATVAANSE
+150 NPDEVVATAAANSE
-164 PLRIK
+164 PLRTA
-169 LLNLL
+169 LLNLFRMEL
-174 RMKLKLQGVRRRNPL
+174 RLREVRRRNPL
-189 TGERETAPVSILV
+189 TGDRETVLVGTLV

-213 YADDPEYAQEQANEW
+213 YADDLEYAQELADDW

-235 YLYPITLTKGGASA
+235 YLYPITLTTGGTSL

-303 NRLDG
+303 NRLDDS
-308 GTRSLALR
+308 TRSLALR

-343 ISHEVQNVDNAS
+343 ISHEVQDADNAS
-355 LTVIVISKCDAIRYA
+355 LTVIAISKCDAIRYA
-370 LEHASEDAPRG
+370 LEHASENAPRG

-388 NDLIPKKQAVPFVRS
+388 NDLIPKEQVGPFVRS
-403 AKNALSRLSG
+403 AKNALSRMSG
-413 RVEDSQPMASAQ
+413 RVEASQPMASAQ
-425 VREFCNKF
+425 VREFFDKF
-433 RMAPDTRIQ
+433 RMAPGMQIHAT
-442 DHVAASLLAD
+442 ASLLAD
-452 LSDPRKFWNLVMTGD
+452 LSDPWKFWNLVMTGE
-467 EFDLT
+467 EFNLA
-472 VNMFELPGGAVTHT
+472 VNMFTLPGGAVTHT
-486 VSLNDPGNLKPHSF
+486 VSLNDPSNLKPHSF

-510 RGISGERI
+510 RGVSGERI

-527 LASALLATIVSE
+527 LASALLATIISE
-539 NTVAQLNANA
+539 NTVAQLNASA

>member
-1 MPFECPLCTSR
+1 MPLECPLCASR
-12 RPFLRVEKFKNSY
+12 RPFLRVERFKNSD
-25 GDICVR
+25 GRIGVR
-31 VYQNTGGTAPWK
+31 AYQDTGGIAAWR
-43 ANGFEAIWKANG
+43 ANGFESIPSDA
-55 WFETNLSNAN
+55 
-65 AGGGAQIVEAYT
+65 GAQVVEAYT

-86 DDPGVGDAHKVCT
+86 DDPGVGAAHKVCT

-124 APQDDREPVEV
+124 APQNDREPVGV
-135 FISHKSLPYGASPID
+135 FVSHKPLPYGASPID
-150 NPEEVVATVAANSE
+150 NPDEVVATAAANSE
-164 PLRIK
+164 PLRTA
-169 LLNLL
+169 LLNLFRMEL
-174 RMKLKLQGVRRRNPL
+174 RLREVRRRNPL
-189 TGERETAPVSILV
+189 TGDRETVLVGTLV

-213 YADDPEYAQEQANEW
+213 YADDLEYAQELADDW

-235 YLYPITLTKGGASA
+235 YLYPITLTTGGTSL

-303 NRLDG
+303 NRLDDS
-308 GTRSLALR
+308 TRSLALR

-343 ISHEVQNVDNAS
+343 ISHEVQDADNAS
-355 LTVIVISKCDAIRYA
+355 LTVIAISKCDAIRYA
-370 LEHASEDAPRG
+370 LEHASENAPRG

-388 NDLIPKKQAVPFVRS
+388 NDLIPKEQVGPFVRS
-403 AKNALSRLSG
+403 AKNALSRMSG
-413 RVEDSQPMASAQ
+413 RVEASQPMASAQ
-425 VREFCNKF
+425 VREFFDKF
-433 RMAPDTRIQ
+433 RMAPGMQIHAT
-442 DHVAASLLAD
+442 ASLLAD
-452 LSDPRKFWNLVMTGD
+452 LSDPWKFWNLVMTGE
-467 EFDLT
+467 EFNLA
-472 VNMFELPGGAVTHT
+472 VNMFTLPGGAVTHT
-486 VSLNDPGNLKPHSF
+486 VSLNDPSNLKPHSF

-510 RGISGERI
+510 RGVSGERI

-527 LASALLATIVSE
+527 LASALLATIISE
-539 NTVAQLNANA
+539 NTVAQLNASA

>member
-1 MPFECPLCTSR
+1 MPLECPLCASR
-12 RPFLRVEKFKNSY
+12 RPFLRVERFKNSD
-25 GDICVR
+25 GRIGVR
-31 VYQNTGGTAPWK
+31 AYQDTGGIAAWR
-43 ANGFEAIWKANG
+43 ANGFESIPSDA
-55 WFETNLSNAN
+55 
-65 AGGGAQIVEAYT
+65 GAQVVEAYT

-86 DDPGVGDAHKVCT
+86 DDPGVGAAHKVCT

-124 APQDDREPVEV
+124 APQNDREPVGV
-135 FISHKSLPYGASPID
+135 FVSHKPLPYGASPID
-150 NPEEVVATVAANSE
+150 NPDEVVATAAANSE
-164 PLRIK
+164 PLRTA
-169 LLNLL
+169 LLNLFRMEL
-174 RMKLKLQGVRRRNPL
+174 RLREVRRRNPL
-189 TGERETAPVSILV
+189 TGDRETVLVGTLV

-213 YADDPEYAQEQANEW
+213 YADDLEYAQELADDW

-235 YLYPITLTKGGASA
+235 YLYPITLTTGGTSL

-343 ISHEVQNVDNAS
+343 ISHEVQDADNAS
-355 LTVIVISKCDAIRYA
+355 LTVIAISKCDAIRYA
-370 LEHASEDAPRG
+370 LEHASKDAPRG

-388 NDLIPKKQAVPFVRS
+388 NGLIPKEQVGPFVRS
-403 AKNALSRLSG
+403 AKNALSRMSG
-413 RVEDSQPMASAQ
+413 RVEASQPMASAQ
-425 VREFCNKF
+425 VREFFDKF
-433 RMAPDTRIQ
+433 RMAPGMQIHAT
-442 DHVAASLLAD
+442 ASLLAD
-452 LSDPRKFWNLVMTGD
+452 LSDPWKFWNLVMTGE
-467 EFDLT
+467 EFNLA
-472 VNMFELPGGAVTHT
+472 VNMFTLPGGAVTHT
-486 VSLNDPGNLKPHSF
+486 VSLNDPSNLKPHSF

-510 RGISGERI
+510 RGVSGERI

-527 LASALLATIVSE
+527 LASALLATIISE
-539 NTVAQLNANA
+539 NTVAQLNASA

-581 LRHIISPALGV
+581 LRHVISPALGV

>member
-1 MPFECPLCTSR
+1 MPLECPLCASR
-12 RPFLRVEKFKNSY
+12 RPFLRVERFKNSD
-25 GDICVR
+25 GRIGVR
-31 VYQNTGGTAPWK
+31 AYQDTGGIAAWR
-43 ANGFEAIWKANG
+43 ANGFESIPSDA
-55 WFETNLSNAN
+55 
-65 AGGGAQIVEAYT
+65 GAQVVEAYT

-86 DDPGVGDAHKVCT
+86 DDPGVGAAHKVCT

-124 APQDDREPVEV
+124 APQDDREPVGV
-135 FISHKSLPYGASPID
+135 FISHKPLPYGASPID
-150 NPEEVVATVAANSE
+150 NPDEVVATAAANSE
-164 PLRIK
+164 PLRTA
-169 LLNLL
+169 LLNLFRMEL
-174 RMKLKLQGVRRRNPL
+174 RLREVRRRNPL
-189 TGERETAPVSILV
+189 TGDRETVLVGTLV

-213 YADDPEYAQEQANEW
+213 YADDLEYAQELADDW

-235 YLYPITLTKGGASA
+235 YLYPITLTTGGTSL

-303 NRLDG
+303 NRLDDS
-308 GTRSLALR
+308 TRSLALR

-343 ISHEVQNVDNAS
+343 ISHEVQDADNAS
-355 LTVIVISKCDAIRYA
+355 LTVIAISKCDAIRYA

-388 NDLIPKKQAVPFVRS
+388 NDLIPKEQVGPFVRS
-403 AKNALSRLSG
+403 AKNALSRMSG
-413 RVEDSQPMASAQ
+413 RVEASQPMASAQ
-425 VREFCNKF
+425 VREFFDKF
-433 RMAPDTRIQ
+433 RMAPGMQIHAT
-442 DHVAASLLAD
+442 ASLLAD
-452 LSDPRKFWNLVMTGD
+452 LSDPWKFWNLVMTGE
-467 EFDLT
+467 EFNLA
-472 VNMFELPGGAVTHT
+472 VNMFTLPGGAVTHT
-486 VSLNDPGNLKPHSF
+486 VSLNDPSNLKPHSF

-510 RGISGERI
+510 RGVSGERI

-527 LASALLATIVSE
+527 LASALLATIISE
-539 NTVAQLNANA
+539 NTVAQLNASA

-581 LRHIISPALGV
+581 LRHVISPALGV

>member
-1 MPFECPLCTSR
+1 MEAHMPLECPLCASR
-12 RPFLRVEKFKNSY
+12 RPFLRVERFKNSD
-25 GDICVR
+25 GRIGVR
-31 VYQNTGGTAPWK
+31 AYQDTGGIAAWR
-43 ANGFEAIWKANG
+43 ANGFESIPSDA
-55 WFETNLSNAN
+55 
-65 AGGGAQIVEAYT
+65 GAQVVEAYT

-86 DDPGVGDAHKVCT
+86 DDPGVGAAHKVCT

-124 APQDDREPVEV
+124 APQDDREPVGV
-135 FISHKSLPYGASPID
+135 FVSHKPLPYGASPID
-150 NPEEVVATVAANSE
+150 NPDEVVATAAANSE
-164 PLRIK
+164 PLRTA
-169 LLNLL
+169 LLNLFRMEL
-174 RMKLKLQGVRRRNPL
+174 RLREVRRRNPL
-189 TGERETAPVSILV
+189 TGDRETVLVGTLV

-213 YADDPEYAQEQANEW
+213 YADDLEYAQELADDW

-235 YLYPITLTKGGASA
+235 YLYPITLTTGGTSL

-303 NRLDG
+303 NRLDDS
-308 GTRSLALR
+308 TRSLALR

-343 ISHEVQNVDNAS
+343 ISHEVQDADNAS
-355 LTVIVISKCDAIRYA
+355 LTVIAISKCDAIRYA
-370 LEHASEDAPRG
+370 LEHASNDAPRG

-388 NDLIPKKQAVPFVRS
+388 NDLIPKEQVGPFVRS
-403 AKNALSRLSG
+403 AKNALSRMSG
-413 RVEDSQPMASAQ
+413 RVEASQPMASAQ
-425 VREFCNKF
+425 VREFFDKF
-433 RMAPDTRIQ
+433 RMAPGMQIHAT
-442 DHVAASLLAD
+442 ASLLAD
-452 LSDPRKFWNLVMTGD
+452 LSDPWKFWNLVMTGE
-467 EFDLT
+467 EFNLA
-472 VNMFELPGGAVTHT
+472 VNMFTLPGGAVTHT
-486 VSLNDPGNLKPHSF
+486 VSLNDPSNLKPHSF

-510 RGISGERI
+510 RGVSGERI

-527 LASALLATIVSE
+527 LASALLATIISE
-539 NTVAQLNANA
+539 NTVAQLNASA

>member
-1 MPFECPLCTSR
+1 MPLECPLCASR
-12 RPFLRVEKFKNSY
+12 RPFLRVERFKNSD
-25 GDICVR
+25 GRIGVR
-31 VYQNTGGTAPWK
+31 AYQDTGGIAAWR
-43 ANGFEAIWKANG
+43 ANGFESI
-55 WFETNLSNAN
+55 LSDA
-65 AGGGAQIVEAYT
+65 GAQVVEAYT

-86 DDPGVGDAHKVCT
+86 DDPGVGAAHKVCT

-124 APQDDREPVEV
+124 APQNDREPVGV
-135 FISHKSLPYGASPID
+135 FVSHKPLPYGASPID
-150 NPEEVVATVAANSE
+150 NPDEVVATAAANSE
-164 PLRIK
+164 PLRTA
-169 LLNLL
+169 LLNLFRMEL
-174 RMKLKLQGVRRRNPL
+174 RLREVRRRNPL
-189 TGERETAPVSILV
+189 TGDRETVLVGTLV

-213 YADDPEYAQEQANEW
+213 YADDLEYAQELADDW

-235 YLYPITLTKGGASA
+235 YLYPITLTTGGTSL

-303 NRLDG
+303 NRLDDS
-308 GTRSLALR
+308 TRSLALR

-343 ISHEVQNVDNAS
+343 ISHEVQDADNAS
-355 LTVIVISKCDAIRYA
+355 LTVIAISKCDAIRYA

-388 NDLIPKKQAVPFVRS
+388 NDLIPKEQVGPFVRS
-403 AKNALSRLSG
+403 AKNALSRMSG
-413 RVEDSQPMASAQ
+413 RVEASQPMASAQ
-425 VREFCNKF
+425 VREFFDKF
-433 RMAPDTRIQ
+433 RMAPGMQIHAT
-442 DHVAASLLAD
+442 ASLLAD
-452 LSDPRKFWNLVMTGD
+452 LSDPWKFWNLVMTGE
-467 EFDLT
+467 EFNLA
-472 VNMFELPGGAVTHT
+472 VNMFTLPGGAVTHT
-486 VSLNDPGNLKPHSF
+486 VSLNDPSNLKPHSF

-510 RGISGERI
+510 RGVSGERI

-527 LASALLATIVSE
+527 LASALLATIISE
-539 NTVAQLNANA
+539 NTVAQLNASA

>member
-1 MPFECPLCTSR
+1 MPLECPLCASR
-12 RPFLRVEKFKNSY
+12 RPFLRVERFKNSD
-25 GDICVR
+25 GRIGVR
-31 VYQNTGGTAPWK
+31 AYQDTGGIAAWR
-43 ANGFEAIWKANG
+43 ANGFESIPSDA
-55 WFETNLSNAN
+55 
-65 AGGGAQIVEAYT
+65 GAQVVEAYT

-86 DDPGVGDAHKVCT
+86 DDPGVGAAHKVCT

-124 APQDDREPVEV
+124 APQDDREPVGV
-135 FISHKSLPYGASPID
+135 FVSHKPLPYGASPID
-150 NPEEVVATVAANSE
+150 NPDEVVATAAANSE
-164 PLRIK
+164 PLRTA
-169 LLNLL
+169 LLNLFRMEL
-174 RMKLKLQGVRRRNPL
+174 RLREVRRRNPL
-189 TGERETAPVSILV
+189 TGDRETVLVGTLV

-213 YADDPEYAQEQANEW
+213 YADDLEYAQELADDW

-235 YLYPITLTKGGASA
+235 YLYPITLTTGGTSL

-303 NRLDG
+303 NRLDDS
-308 GTRSLALR
+308 TRSLALR

-324 TRETMR
+324 TRETML

-343 ISHEVQNVDNAS
+343 ISHEVQDADNAS
-355 LTVIVISKCDAIRYA
+355 LTVIAISKCDAIRYA
-370 LEHASEDAPRG
+370 LEHASKDAPRG

-388 NDLIPKKQAVPFVRS
+388 NDLIPKEQVGPFVRS
-403 AKNALSRLSG
+403 AKNALSRMSG
-413 RVEDSQPMASAQ
+413 RVEASQPMSSAQ
-425 VREFCNKF
+425 VREFFDKF
-433 RMAPDTRIQ
+433 RMAPGMQIHAT
-442 DHVAASLLAD
+442 ASLLAD
-452 LSDPRKFWNLVMTGD
+452 LSDPWKFWNLVMTGE
-467 EFDLT
+467 EFNLA
-472 VNMFELPGGAVTHT
+472 VNMFTLPGGAVTHT
-486 VSLNDPGNLKPHSF
+486 VSLNDPSNLKPHSF

-510 RGISGERI
+510 RGVSGERI

-527 LASALLATIVSE
+527 LASALLATIISE
-539 NTVAQLNANA
+539 NTVAQLNASA

>member
-1 MPFECPLCTSR
+1 MPLECPLCASR
-12 RPFLRVEKFKNSY
+12 RPFLRIERFKNSD
-25 GDICVR
+25 GRIGVR
-31 VYQNTGGTAPWK
+31 AYQDTGGIAAWR
-43 ANGFEAIWKANG
+43 ANGFESIPSDA
-55 WFETNLSNAN
+55 
-65 AGGGAQIVEAYT
+65 GAQVVEAYT

-86 DDPGVGDAHKVCT
+86 DDPGVGAAHKVCT

-124 APQDDREPVEV
+124 APQDDREPVGV
-135 FISHKSLPYGASPID
+135 FISHKPLPYGASPID
-150 NPEEVVATVAANSE
+150 NPDEVVATAAANSE
-164 PLRIK
+164 PLRTA
-169 LLNLL
+169 LLNLFRMEL
-174 RMKLKLQGVRRRNPL
+174 RLREVRRRNPL
-189 TGERETAPVSILV
+189 TGDRETVLVGTLV

-213 YADDPEYAQEQANEW
+213 YADDLEYAQELADDW

-235 YLYPITLTKGGASA
+235 YLYPITLTTGGTSL

-303 NRLDG
+303 NRLDDS
-308 GTRSLALR
+308 TRSLALR

-343 ISHEVQNVDNAS
+343 ISHEVQDADNAS
-355 LTVIVISKCDAIRYA
+355 LTVIAISKCDAIRYA
-370 LEHASEDAPRG
+370 LEHASKDAPRG

-388 NDLIPKKQAVPFVRS
+388 NDLIPKEQVGPFVRS
-403 AKNALSRLSG
+403 AKNALSRMSG
-413 RVEDSQPMASAQ
+413 RVEASQPMASAQ
-425 VREFCNKF
+425 VREFFDKF
-433 RMAPDTRIQ
+433 RMAPGMQIHAT
-442 DHVAASLLAD
+442 ASLLAD
-452 LSDPRKFWNLVMTGD
+452 LSDPWKFWNLVMTGE
-467 EFDLT
+467 EFNLA
-472 VNMFELPGGAVTHT
+472 VNMFTLPGGAVTHT
-486 VSLNDPGNLKPHSF
+486 VSLNDPSNLKPHSF

-510 RGISGERI
+510 RGVSGERI

-527 LASALLATIVSE
+527 LASALLATIISE
-539 NTVAQLNANA
+539 NTVAQLNASA

>member
-1 MPFECPLCTSR
+1 MPLECPLCASR
-12 RPFLRVEKFKNSY
+12 RPFLRVERFKNSD
-25 GDICVR
+25 GRIGVR
-31 VYQNTGGTAPWK
+31 AYQDTGGIAAWR
-43 ANGFEAIWKANG
+43 ANGFESIPSDA
-55 WFETNLSNAN
+55 
-65 AGGGAQIVEAYT
+65 GAQVVEAYT

-86 DDPGVGDAHKVCT
+86 DDPGVGAAHKVCT

-124 APQDDREPVEV
+124 APQNDREPVGV
-135 FISHKSLPYGASPID
+135 FISHKPLPYGASPID
-150 NPEEVVATVAANSE
+150 NPDEVVATAAANSE
-164 PLRIK
+164 PLRTA
-169 LLNLL
+169 LLNLFRMEL
-174 RMKLKLQGVRRRNPL
+174 RLREVRRRNPL
-189 TGERETAPVSILV
+189 TGDRETVLVGTLV

-213 YADDPEYAQEQANEW
+213 YADDLEYAQELADDW

-235 YLYPITLTKGGASA
+235 YLYPITLTTGGTSL

-303 NRLDG
+303 NRLDDS
-308 GTRSLALR
+308 TRSLALR

-343 ISHEVQNVDNAS
+343 ISHEVQDADNAS
-355 LTVIVISKCDAIRYA
+355 LTVIAISKCDAIRYA
-370 LEHASEDAPRG
+370 LEHASKDAPRG

-388 NDLIPKKQAVPFVRS
+388 NDLIPKEQVGPFVRS
-403 AKNALSRLSG
+403 AKNALSRMSG
-413 RVEDSQPMASAQ
+413 RVEASQPMASAQ
-425 VREFCNKF
+425 VREFFDKF
-433 RMAPDTRIQ
+433 RMAPGMQIHAT
-442 DHVAASLLAD
+442 ASLLAD
-452 LSDPRKFWNLVMTGD
+452 LSDPWKFWNLVMTGE
-467 EFDLT
+467 EFNLA
-472 VNMFELPGGAVTHT
+472 VNMFTLPGGAVTRT
-486 VSLNDPGNLKPHSF
+486 VSLNDPSNLKPHSF

-510 RGISGERI
+510 RGVSGERI

-527 LASALLATIVSE
+527 LASALLATIISE
-539 NTVAQLNANA
+539 NTVAQLNASA

>member
-1 MPFECPLCTSR
+1 MPLECPLCASR
-12 RPFLRVEKFKNSY
+12 RPFLRVERFKNSD
-25 GDICVR
+25 GRIGVR
-31 VYQNTGGTAPWK
+31 AYQDTGGIAAWR
-43 ANGFEAIWKANG
+43 ANGFESIPSDA
-55 WFETNLSNAN
+55 
-65 AGGGAQIVEAYT
+65 GAQVVEAYT

-86 DDPGVGDAHKVCT
+86 NDPGVGAAHKVCT

-124 APQDDREPVEV
+124 APQNDREPVGV
-135 FISHKSLPYGASPID
+135 FVSHKPLPYGASPID
-150 NPEEVVATVAANSE
+150 NPDEVVATAAANSE
-164 PLRIK
+164 PLRTA
-169 LLNLL
+169 LLNLFRMEL
-174 RMKLKLQGVRRRNPL
+174 RLREVRRRNPL
-189 TGERETAPVSILV
+189 TGDRETVLVGTLV

-213 YADDPEYAQEQANEW
+213 YADDLEYAQELADDW

-235 YLYPITLTKGGASA
+235 YLYPITLTTGGTSL

-343 ISHEVQNVDNAS
+343 ISHEVQDADNAS
-355 LTVIVISKCDAIRYA
+355 LTVIAISKCDAIRYA
-370 LEHASEDAPRG
+370 LEHASKDAPRG

-388 NDLIPKKQAVPFVRS
+388 NDLIPKEQVGPFVRS
-403 AKNALSRLSG
+403 AKNALSRMSG
-413 RVEDSQPMASAQ
+413 RVEASQPMASAQ
-425 VREFCNKF
+425 VREFFDKF
-433 RMAPDTRIQ
+433 RMAPGMQIHAT
-442 DHVAASLLAD
+442 ASLLAD
-452 LSDPRKFWNLVMTGD
+452 LSDPWKFWNLVMTGE
-467 EFDLT
+467 EFNLA
-472 VNMFELPGGAVTHT
+472 VNMFTLPGGAVTHT
-486 VSLNDPGNLKPHSF
+486 VSLNDPSNLKPHSF

-510 RGISGERI
+510 RGVSGERI

-527 LASALLATIVSE
+527 LASALLATIISE
-539 NTVAQLNANA
+539 NTVAQLNASA